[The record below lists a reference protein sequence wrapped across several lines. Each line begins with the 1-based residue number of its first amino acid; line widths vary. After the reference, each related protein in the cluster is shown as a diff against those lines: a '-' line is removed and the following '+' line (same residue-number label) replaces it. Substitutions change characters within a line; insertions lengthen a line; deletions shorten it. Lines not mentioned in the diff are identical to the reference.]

1 MKPLW
6 CYLNIVESGE
16 AKKRFQKKKKD
27 EKPENYP
34 ETFTL
39 FMIHLFETSDQI
51 KTDQKG
57 EG

>member
-1 MKPLW
+1 MALSKYSRMW
-6 CYLNIVESGE
+6 GGR
-16 AKKRFQKKKKD
+16 KKIKKKKD

-51 KTDQKG
+51 KTYQKG

>member
-1 MKPLW
+1 MVLSKYSRMW
-6 CYLNIVESGE
+6 GGR
-16 AKKRFQKKKKD
+16 KKIQKKKKD

>member
-6 CYLNIVESGE
+6 RYLNIVEWWGGR
-16 AKKRFQKKKKD
+16 KKIQKKKD

>member
-6 CYLNIVESGE
+6 CYLNIVECGE
-16 AKKRFQKKKKD
+16 AEKRFKKEKD

-34 ETFTL
+34 ETFTR